1 MENPSDKNPSST
13 PSVDERDLILSMRKL
28 DLIKELGFVIFNV
41 LSMYLLFFS
50 FTEKNKLSYNVFNL
64 ISIKIVT

>member
-64 ISIKIVT
+64 ISIKILI